1 MSRLSTS
8 KLLLAAFVVC
18 CIGMYLYQRYSYIIQ
33 PFGSSLAAKKAYI
46 LQNQNLPKHVAI
58 IMDGNGR
65 WAKQQGK
72 PRLFGHKNS
81 LNSVESAIKGCVEL
95 NIPYLTLYAFSTE
108 NWQRPEEEVTGLMTL
123 MTDTINEKLS
133 FLINN
138 GIKLQVIGDLDDVP
152 ATCKEVLDHAIQVTS
167 ANNTLTLTLCISYG
181 GRWDIIQAVHSLVN
195 DIQKQHIQ
203 VKDINE
209 AFFAQYLSTSHI
221 PDPDLLIRTS
231 GDMRISNFLIWQIAY
246 SELVF
251 IKKYWP
257 DFQEADF
264 YQAVINYQKRN
275 RRFGKVA

>member
-1 MSRLSTS
+1 MSILS
-8 KLLLAAFVVC
+8 KLHILPFILPVA
-18 CIGMYLYQRYSYIIQ
+18 CIVLYVYQQFYQ
-33 PFGSSLAAKKAYI
+33 PFGGISLTAKKAYI
-46 LQNQNLPKHVAI
+46 LQNENLPKHVAI

-72 PRLFGHKNS
+72 PRLFGHFNS
-81 LNSVESAIKGCVEL
+81 IQSVENAIKGCVEL

-123 MTDTINEKLS
+123 MTDTINEKIS

-152 ATCKEVLDHAIQVTS
+152 ATCKAMITNAIQATS
-167 ANNTLTLTLCISYG
+167 GNNTLTLTICIVYG
-181 GRWDIIQAVHSLVN
+181 GRWDIVQAVHSLV
-195 DIQKQHIQ
+195 DDLQKQHIQ
-203 VKDINE
+203 VNEINE
-209 AFFAQYLSTSHI
+209 AVFAQYLSTSNI
-221 PDPDLLIRTS
+221 PDPDLVIRTG
-231 GDMRISNFLIWQIAY
+231 GDMRISNFLIWQVAY

-257 DFQEADF
+257 DFQKKDL
-264 YQAVINYQKRN
+264 YQAIINYQKRN

>member
-18 CIGMYLYQRYSYIIQ
+18 CIGMYLYQRFSYILQ

-72 PRLFGHKNS
+72 PRLFGHLHGVKN
-81 LNSVESAIKGCVEL
+81 VEYATKGCAEL

-123 MTDTINEKLS
+123 MAETITEKLAY
-133 FLINN
+133 LIKND
-138 GIKLQVIGDLDDVP
+138 IKLQVIGDIESVP
-152 ATCKEVLDHAIQVTS
+152 ASCKKVITDAIQATS
-167 ANNTLTLTLCISYG
+167 GNSRLTLTLCIGYS
-181 GRWDIIQAVHSLVN
+181 GRWDIVQAVHSLVN
-195 DIQKQHIQ
+195 DIQTQQIH
-203 VKDINE
+203 VKDISE
-209 AFFAQYLSTSHI
+209 AFFAQYLSTSNI
-221 PDPDLLIRTS
+221 PDPDLVIRTG
-231 GDMRISNFLIWQIAY
+231 GDLRISNFLIWQVAY
-246 SELVF
+246 SELV
-251 IKKYWP
+251 IVKKYWP

-275 RRFGKVA
+275 RRFGKVT